1 MVVVMNKNKS
11 YTVKEWFANKVA
23 NEVKRNI
30 TMCDVFAV
38 IKETEKA
45 IYAMLNL
52 GCDMKKTMWVPK
64 SVLIEREVGEN
75 PSGSY
80 NHETLFIEDYEEAS
94 EAFRMHWSQFK

>member
-1 MVVVMNKNKS
+1 MKNGMS

-45 IYAMLNL
+45 VYAMLNI
-52 GCDMKKTMWVPK
+52 GTDHKKTMWVPK
-64 SVLIEREVGEN
+64 SVLIANEVGINEEGGFN
-75 PSGSY
+75 Y
-80 NHETLFIEDYEEAS
+80 ETLFIEDYEEAAK
-94 EAFRMHWSQFK
+94 AFNEFWKNYK